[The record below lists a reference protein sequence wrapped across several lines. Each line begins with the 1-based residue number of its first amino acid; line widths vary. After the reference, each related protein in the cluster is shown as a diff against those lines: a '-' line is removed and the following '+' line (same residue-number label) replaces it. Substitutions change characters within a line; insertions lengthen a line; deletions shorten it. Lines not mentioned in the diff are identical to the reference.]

1 MLRQQPPALRPL
13 FSLHSWLGGRA
24 GTLVWMPRP
33 LGMDTVEVR
42 PPSARH
48 GRAHAPEAAGA
59 RVSVSMGRIDRV
71 GCYRPRG
78 RPNRLNCRK
87 FAIRQVLPA
96 RHAGCSN
103 RFRHEGVT
111 LVHRSPV

>member
-59 RVSVSMGRIDRV
+59 RVSVSTGSD
-71 GCYRPRG
+71 RPR
-78 RPNRLNCRK
+78 R
-87 FAIRQVLPA
+87 VLPLTGSA
-96 RHAGCSN
+96 EPSQ
-103 RFRHEGVT
+103 
-111 LVHRSPV
+111 LP

>member
-59 RVSVSMGRIDRV
+59 RVSVSMGRTT
-71 GCYRPRG
+71 
-78 RPNRLNCRK
+78 
-87 FAIRQVLPA
+87 A
-96 RHAGCSN
+96 S
-103 RFRHEGVT
+103 GVT
-111 LVHRSPV
+111 AHGVGRTVSTAVSSRFGRFFRRGTPDAPTDFAMKALRWFTDLL